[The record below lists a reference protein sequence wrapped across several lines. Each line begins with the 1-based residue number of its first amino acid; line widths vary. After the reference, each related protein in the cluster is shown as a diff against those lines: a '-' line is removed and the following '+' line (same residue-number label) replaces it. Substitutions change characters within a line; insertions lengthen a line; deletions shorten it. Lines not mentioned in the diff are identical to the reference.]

1 MNAVIKPTPIYWLIS
16 IIALLWNYKGVTA
29 YLGQAY
35 MTDEA
40 LKMLQEENQL
50 YFSNLPAWV
59 TAAFAVAVF
68 GGFLGSIGLII
79 RKKWAYFMYIISF
92 FALVAQHVYNFF
104 IQKYIEIR
112 GSQLILPVVT
122 FIVALF
128 LIYFSKQKSQQ
139 EILK

>member
-92 FALVAQHVYNFF
+92 FQEKLTSLGF
-104 IQKYIEIR
+104 YIRENVLMCI
-112 GSQLILPVVT
+112 GTSNL
-122 FIVALF
+122 
-128 LIYFSKQKSQQ
+128 
-139 EILK
+139 